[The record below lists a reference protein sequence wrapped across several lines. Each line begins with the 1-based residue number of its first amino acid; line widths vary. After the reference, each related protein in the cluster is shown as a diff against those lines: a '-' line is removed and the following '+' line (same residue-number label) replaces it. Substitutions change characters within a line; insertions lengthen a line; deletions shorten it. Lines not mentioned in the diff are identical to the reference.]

1 MKKQTNCPCYSGKLY
16 EECCA
21 PYHKGQACPNA
32 LTLMRSRYSA
42 YALGLIDY
50 IIQTTYDEPKDNAAR
65 RREIEQFSKNTEFSG
80 LKIVHFSE
88 DDEEAYVT
96 FIAYLKSDQNDV
108 SFTERSRFIYKDRWY
123 YVDGVVAPNLQP

>member
-1 MKKQTNCPCYSGKLY
+1 
-16 EECCA
+16 
-21 PYHKGQACPNA
+21 
-32 LTLMRSRYSA
+32 MRSRYSA